1 MRKLAIIGLTLTALF
16 AVTGVALAQFAV
28 PVIGF
33 TGAVT
38 PTKGGTKKKPK
49 NAKLNV
55 AFTVN
60 KESHKTLSSI
70 TYFVPANVK
79 LSGTGFKYC
88 PATKINASGETS
100 CPKGSKIGSGT
111 ATAVLGPQ
119 QTPLNFTVNVY
130 AGGKSEIAIALK
142 GAVNIAFKAP
152 ITSASAPYGQK
163 IAVSIPASVQSPAP
177 GLYSYVTGVSTT
189 IGGKFVKTVTKRVH
203 GVKKKIKTTYNFD
216 SLTGCPS
223 SGLHKL
229 GVQLGYA
236 ANDAGPAGSSD
247 VISGTSACS
256 K

>member
-1 MRKLAIIGLTLTALF
+1 LRKLAIIGLTLTALL
-16 AVTGVALAQFAV
+16 AVTGVAVAQFA
-28 PVIGF
+28 PAVIQF
-33 TGAVT
+33 TGVVT
-38 PTKGGTKKKPK
+38 PNKGGTKTKPK
-49 NAKLNV
+49 NAKLSV

-79 LSGTGFKYC
+79 LSGKGFPYC
-88 PATKINASGETS
+88 PSTKINAQGEAK

-130 AGGKSEIAIALK
+130 AGSKSEIAVALK

-152 ITSASAPYGQK
+152 ITSTSAPYGQK
-163 IAVSIPASVQSPAP
+163 IAVAIPASVQSPAP
-177 GLYSYVTGVSTT
+177 GLYSYVTSVNTT

-223 SGLHKL
+223 GGLHKL